1 MYGFLFQRNEA
12 SLIVRRLLIKKLLQP
27 VMFICSEILER
38 ETFQKSD
45 LGYHARMS
53 GQNLYLLI
61 IFILKSKY
69 DLVSP
74 KFKFQET
81 N

>member
-1 MYGFLFQRNEA
+1 
-12 SLIVRRLLIKKLLQP
+12 
-27 VMFICSEILER
+27 MFICSEILER
-38 ETFQKSD
+38 ETFQKSV
-45 LGYHARMS
+45 LGYHVRMS

>member
-1 MYGFLFQRNEA
+1 MYGFFFQRNEA
-12 SLIVRRLLIKKLLQP
+12 SLRVRRLLIKKLLQP

-38 ETFQKSD
+38 ETFQKSV